1 MPEDPWV
8 VVAEHLMDTAWVS
21 LDGESIALLAFEN
34 ELAGQGI
41 GTCFDPFRPGEG
53 GSYTRT
59 LAQPI
64 RLLVKERDA
73 ELARQIAAD
82 LGLDEQLRRG

>member
-21 LDGESIALLAFEN
+21 LDGESVALLAFEN
-34 ELAGQGI
+34 ELKGQGI
-41 GTCFDPFRPGEG
+41 EACFDPFRPGEG

-59 LAQPI
+59 LAQPL
-64 RLLVKERDA
+64 RLLVKEENA